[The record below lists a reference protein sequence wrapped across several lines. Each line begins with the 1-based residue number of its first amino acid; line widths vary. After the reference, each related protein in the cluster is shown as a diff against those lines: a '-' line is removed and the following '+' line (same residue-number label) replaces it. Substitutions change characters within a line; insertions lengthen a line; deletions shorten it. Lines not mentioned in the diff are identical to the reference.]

1 MFRSVSTPTIVYNTI
16 CFVYK
21 QQQILYSSKL
31 PDLRRERIPGSPKIK
46 HEVSRKKLKRIIF
59 VGPQDVYCI
68 LYNCKCTCTLYSEQN
83 YSSLLHTLNASV
95 LSFSNRKKKACR
107 WDSQVHKCRPLRGRT
122 SSTFVAKRHTVLKL
136 FCTAYTQDSVAIIIP
151 DQTKC
156 FDWIRI
162 IFCIT

>member
-16 CFVYK
+16 CFVYTTTTDTV
-21 QQQILYSSKL
+21 QL

-68 LYNCKCTCTLYSEQN
+68 IILYNCKCTLYSEQN

-95 LSFSNRKKKACR
+95 LSFSNRKKKACS

-136 FCTAYTQDSVAIIIP
+136 FCTAYSQDMQCRHHNSGS
-151 DQTKC
+151 D
-156 FDWIRI
+156 
-162 IFCIT
+162 